1 MINGW
6 IFSGRYWD
14 TVQRLRLTQLYTAPT
29 AIRLLIKHG
38 NEHVD
43 KYDLS
48 SLRTLG
54 SVGEPINVEAWQW
67 YHSVVGKEKCTVVDT
82 WWQTGEFISFF
93 FYLKDSIVLII
104 KSLQRISKLSPK
116 WIAKRILNIP
126 RESTQ
131 GSYRIF
137 SKMWFVHSIMNRFNQ
152 FQKRVVFVSVL
163 DLRPQVLKSDQECRW
178 GPCSV
183 FGQLS
188 STRK

>member
-93 FYLKDSIVLII
+93 F
-104 KSLQRISKLSPK
+104 LSE
-116 WIAKRILNIP
+116 RL
-126 RESTQ
+126 
-131 GSYRIF
+131 
-137 SKMWFVHSIMNRFNQ
+137 NRFNN
-152 FQKRVVFVSVL
+152 QK
-163 DLRPQVLKSDQECRW
+163 
-178 GPCSV
+178 
-183 FGQLS
+183 S
-188 STRK
+188 SENL